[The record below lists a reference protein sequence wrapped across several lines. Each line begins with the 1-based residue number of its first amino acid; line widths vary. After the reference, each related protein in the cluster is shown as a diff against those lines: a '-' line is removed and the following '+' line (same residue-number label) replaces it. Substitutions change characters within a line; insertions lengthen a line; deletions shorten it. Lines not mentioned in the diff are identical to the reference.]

1 MDVTVASYTL
11 KVEMNEE
18 GPGLSEEEAKEIF
31 AAEFQRALDDGYFV
45 SIRYDS
51 LTFDVTERTVLRIED
66 EDGRIISTGVR
77 SPDTLDSSSTEET

>member
-18 GPGLSEEEAKEIF
+18 RPDLTDEEAKEIF

-51 LTFDVTERTVLRIED
+51 LTFDVAERTVLRIED

-77 SPDTLDSSSTEET
+77 SPDTLDSGPTEEN